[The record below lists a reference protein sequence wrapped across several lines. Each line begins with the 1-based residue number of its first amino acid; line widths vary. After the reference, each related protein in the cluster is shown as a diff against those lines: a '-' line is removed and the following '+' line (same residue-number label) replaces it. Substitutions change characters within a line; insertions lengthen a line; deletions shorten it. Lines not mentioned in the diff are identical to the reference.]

1 MNKKPVNYFQTD
13 RRWKNLPYRVKGET
27 ATIGGSGCGPT
38 SAAMAIESITGKQ
51 FTPVDACEWSMK
63 HGYKALHAGT
73 YQSYFVPQFADH
85 GIQCEMLK
93 TLDHNR
99 VKAAVQDGYYAIA
112 LMGKGNWTNGGHYIL
127 VWDWDDKVRINDSV
141 STRDVRIN
149 GDPKTFMNEVR
160 KYWLIDAREYNKGE
174 DYDMTDERFA
184 EFMDRYLASRA
195 KLPEPE
201 WSVNTGEWQAAADAG
216 IIAEKAG
223 PQMLAS
229 KAEVAA
235 MILRGMKKG
244 E

>member
-38 SAAMAIESITGKQ
+38 SACMAIETITGKT
-51 FTPVDACEWSMK
+51 FTPVDACAWSVS
-63 HGYKALHAGT
+63 HGYKAKNAGT
-73 YQSYFVPQFADH
+73 YQSYFAPQFVDH
-85 GIQCEMLK
+85 GIRCEALK
-93 TLDHNR
+93 TLDHNK
-99 VKAAVQDGYYAIA
+99 VKQSINEGYYAIA
-112 LMGKGNWTNGGHYIL
+112 LMGEGNWTKGGHYIL

-149 GDPKTFMNEVR
+149 GDPKTFMKEVR
-160 KYWLIDAREYNKGE
+160 KYWLIDAREINNGG
-174 DYDMTDERFA
+174 DYDMTDEKFA
-184 EFMDRYLASRA
+184 EFMDRYLKNRA
-195 KLPEPE
+195 TLPEPE
-201 WSVNTGEWQAAADAG
+201 WAKNTGEWQAAADAG
-216 IIAEKAG
+216 IVASKEG

-235 MILRGMKKG
+235 MILRGVKK

>member
-38 SAAMAIESITGKQ
+38 SACMAIETITGKT
-51 FTPVDACEWSMK
+51 FTPVDACKWAFE
-63 HGYKALHAGT
+63 HGYKAKNAGT
-73 YQSYFVPQFADH
+73 YQSYFVPQFSDH
-85 GIQCEMLK
+85 GISCEMLK

-99 VKAAVQDGYYAIA
+99 VKQAINEGYYAIA
-112 LMGKGNWTNGGHYIL
+112 LMGKGTWTQGGHYIL

-149 GDPKTFMNEVR
+149 GDPKTFMNEVAR
-160 KYWLIDAREYNKGE
+160 YWLIDAREINNGG
-174 DYDMTDERFA
+174 DYDMTDEKFA
-184 EFMDRYLASRA
+184 EYMDRYLANRA

-201 WSVNTGEWQAAADAG
+201 WSVKTGEWQKAADAG
-216 IIAEKAG
+216 IIAEKVG
-223 PQMLAS
+223 PQVLAS

-235 MILRGMKKG
+235 MILRGIKKG